1 MATPIKN
8 VENLPIAS
16 AVPPM
21 YATEFAREPNN
32 QIFGVARA
40 LTPSHEEAQNLPSIF
55 PVEAT
60 RPFIGFRD
68 GWWPLQNFINMTMY
82 YGEFEDILS
91 KDPEEAEAIL
101 KMQKNKVRNFLRTLE
116 GIYRYEF
123 NSVDMYDIKSIFE
136 KLYERCMSGFFGERF
151 IKIDRMHRRITFI
164 IDEFGKFLANYV
176 EKRNNRPLPLATSDE
191 DNYSRGIANEE
202 DNLEFK
208 NFCNGLYDEAL
219 KVKGGNKT
227 HKKRLFKKK
236 YCKNKTCKKKY
247 NKYCKKKYNKSCK
260 RK

>member
-1 MATPIKN
+1 MATPVKN

-21 YATEFAREPNN
+21 YATEVTQEPNN

-40 LTPSHEEAQNLPSIF
+40 LTPSREEAQNLPSIF
-55 PVEAT
+55 PVEGI
-60 RPFIGFRD
+60 RPVID
-68 GWWPLQNFINMTMY
+68 LQKGWRPLQNFINMTMY
-82 YGEFEDILS
+82 YGEFELS
-91 KDPEEAEAIL
+91 KDPEEANAIL
-101 KMQKNKVRNFLRTLE
+101 EMQKNKVRNFLRTLE
-116 GIYRYEF
+116 GIYMYEF

-136 KLYERCMSGFFGERF
+136 KLYERCMGGFFGERF

-176 EKRNNRPLPLATSDE
+176 KKRNNRPLPLATSNE
-191 DNYSRGIANEE
+191 DNYLRGLATEE

-208 NFCNGLYDEAL
+208 NFCEGLYNEAL

-227 HKKRLFKKK
+227 HKKGLFKKR
-236 YCKNKTCKKKY
+236 YYKNKTCKKKY
-247 NKYCKKKYNKSCK
+247 NKSCKKKCNKSCK